1 MAHRVGR
8 PELEL
13 GQCRAEFDLSAWRA
27 TSDAVQSATTEARIL
42 MPGMLAMR
50 AETLHLSARQIDLVL
65 AQLNARRMLLS
76 GFALKE
82 GVWSSIQDPKTPWRA
97 YFW

>member
-1 MAHRVGR
+1 MGR

-13 GQCRAEFDLSAWRA
+13 GQSRAEFDLNAWRA

-65 AQLNARRMLLS
+65 ARLNARRMLLS